1 MNTSNGR
8 SGVRRFEPEEEDLG
22 KRIDLYLSERIED
35 LSRTRI
41 QELIEAG
48 RVATQLGLVRKSNF
62 KLRQEG
68 WVEISLPTPEEYEV
82 PPEDLPIDIL
92 YEDSDLAV
100 VVKPPGMPTHPTPS
114 RIHGTLV
121 NALRFRLKDL
131 SGIGGLLRPGIVH
144 RLDRVTSGL
153 LVVAKNQ
160 QAHVRLSDQ
169 FRKRTVKKIYRALCL
184 GRDPGAKGVIVGLLD
199 RHPTRRKKWILG
211 TTGRISKTSY
221 QRILSKHPLY
231 GLLLFPHTGRTHQ
244 LRAHLESLH
253 LSIVLDTLYGYESH
267 RWPHAAQNPLLKEY
281 PGILLHAEQLEF
293 DQSTTGERLH
303 FEVEPPEVFR
313 RVWEELCSFTL

>member
-1 MNTSNGR
+1 MNTTDAR
-8 SGVRRFEPEEEDLG
+8 ADVRRFELAEEDIG
-22 KRIDLYLSERIED
+22 KRIDLFLSELIED

-48 RVATQLGLVRKSNF
+48 RVATQIGPVRKSNF

-68 WVEISLPTPEEYEV
+68 WVEISLPTAEEYEV

-92 YEDSDLAV
+92 YEDSDIAV
-100 VVKPPGMPTHPTPS
+100 VNKPAGMPTHPAPS

-131 SGIGGLLRPGIVH
+131 SGIGGVLRPGIVH

-160 QAHVRLSDQ
+160 QSHIRLSEQ
-169 FRKRTVKKIYRALCL
+169 FRKRTVNKVYRALCL
-184 GRDPGAKGVIVGLLD
+184 GRDPGAEGVIEGLLD
-199 RHPTRRKKWILG
+199 RHPTRRKKRILG
-211 TTGRISKTSY
+211 ETGRMSKTSY
-221 QRILSKHPLY
+221 QRVLSKHPVY
-231 GLLLFPHTGRTHQ
+231 GFFLFPHTGRTHQ

-253 LSIVLDTLYGYESH
+253 LSIILDTLYGYEPR
-267 RWPHAAQNPLLKEY
+267 RWPYATLNPLLKDY
-281 PGILLHAEQLEF
+281 PGILLHAERLEF
-293 DQSTTGERLH
+293 DQPTTGERML
-303 FEVEPPEVFR
+303 FKVEPPEVFR
-313 RVWEELCSFTL
+313 KVWEKIG